1 MLACA
6 SVTFPP
12 CRGDIP
18 CKLGLLPPGPVSN
31 LLKKLP
37 INSRRTARISSMV
50 LSPVL
55 GLCRFNVSFG
65 VLYLNGHARGTW
77 KNLS

>member
-1 MLACA
+1 MLASA
-6 SVTFPP
+6 PVAFPP

-18 CKLGLLPPGPVSN
+18 YELGLLPPGLVSN

-37 INSRRTARISSMV
+37 INSRRTARISSVV
-50 LSPVL
+50 LIQVL
-55 GLCRFNVSFG
+55 GVCEFNVSFG
-65 VLYLNGHARGTW
+65 VLYLSGHARCTW